1 MCILGP
7 CSYNDGLLAASFVLQ
22 LNATLIDQPKRT
34 PAGEGLQRGKV
45 QENSLSLLNSIPQ

>member
-22 LNATLIDQPKRT
+22 LNAIDQPKRM